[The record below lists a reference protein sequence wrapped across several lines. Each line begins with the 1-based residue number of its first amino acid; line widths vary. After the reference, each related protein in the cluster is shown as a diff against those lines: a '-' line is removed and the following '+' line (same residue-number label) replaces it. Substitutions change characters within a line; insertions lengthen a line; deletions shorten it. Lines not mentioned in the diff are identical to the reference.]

1 MIPYGYQSISEDD
14 VIAVTNALR
23 KEYLTTGP
31 LVIEFEKEIEIEIRD
46 TIVNLMKQN
55 ILIEVWD
62 WDQWSLN
69 NLVGFNLLDI
79 FDIIKI

>member
-31 LVIEFEKEIEIEIRD
+31 LVIEFEKE
-46 TIVNLMKQN
+46 T
-55 ILIEVWD
+55 LIQKVPK
-62 WDQWSLN
+62 N
-69 NLVGFNLLDI
+69 
-79 FDIIKI
+79 